1 MNKIKLSAMKITNL
15 ISVLLICASTTQ
27 LHAQTTDKNAA
38 PIKEN
43 LTTSHHTI
51 LEQALPSKAFKN
63 KSVEML
69 IVDLPPLSTS
79 IAHRHPYPTF
89 GYVVSGE
96 IASVFEGKKHVYKAG
111 DSFYETPQGLHSG
124 SWNESATVPA
134 KLLVFYVKEKNKTN
148 YIPEKK

>member
-1 MNKIKLSAMKITNL
+1 MKIKEVMLA
-15 ISVLLICASTTQ
+15 LLFCWGADQ
-27 LHAQTTDKNAA
+27 LHAQTPHKNAM

-43 LTTSHHTI
+43 LITTHHTI
-51 LEQALPSKAFKN
+51 LEQALPGKDLKN

-69 IVDLPPLSTS
+69 LVDLPPLSTS
-79 IAHRHPYPTF
+79 RPHRHPFPTF

-134 KLLVFYVKEKNKTN
+134 KLLVFYVKEKNKPTFVL
-148 YIPEKK
+148 EKN